1 MVKWR
6 RQGEKDIMNEPLHRW
21 LTWFDPNSPT
31 ELVTEVVNMDEAI
44 QKADERMVYVTGD
57 KEAIRAYE
65 MHLMRLSDITS
76 WRNTDREEARAEG
89 KAEGKAESIY
99 EIAQKMKEKGV
110 PTAQIAEYTD
120 LPLEAIEKI

>member
-1 MVKWR
+1 
-6 RQGEKDIMNEPLHRW
+6 
-21 LTWFDPNSPT
+21 
-31 ELVTEVVNMDEAI
+31 
-44 QKADERMVYVTGD
+44 MVYVTGD

-89 KAEGKAESIY
+89 IY
-99 EIAQKMKEKGV
+99 VIAQKMKEKGV
-110 PTAQIAEYTD
+110 PTAHIAEYTD